1 MRGKAIS
8 FGETKIILNVFSHF
22 ETDNSSFDKNAVIT
36 LNSKATGAPRT
47 SIPRIINME
56 LNRQAKL
63 GLTVRKN
70 LTSWMSSTWEWSAEI
85 SSKIR
90 KKLSRTC

>member
-8 FGETKIILNVFSHF
+8 VGETKIILNVFNHF
-22 ETDNSSFDKNAVIT
+22 KTENSSFNENAVIT

-47 SIPRIINME
+47 DLFRGLLNME

-63 GLTVRKN
+63 GLTGRKN
-70 LTSWMSSTWEWSAEI
+70 LTSWMSSTWEWSGV
-85 SSKIR
+85 
-90 KKLSRTC
+90 